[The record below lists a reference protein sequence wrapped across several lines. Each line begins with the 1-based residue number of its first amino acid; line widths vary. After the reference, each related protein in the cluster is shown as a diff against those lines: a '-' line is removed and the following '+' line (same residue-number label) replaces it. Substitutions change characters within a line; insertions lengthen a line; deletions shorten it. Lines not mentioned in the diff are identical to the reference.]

1 MQVFDFHCHIYPD
14 KIAER
19 AANATGAFYNTGAP
33 QCRGTVSDLLAV
45 HDAAGISGALVQS
58 VATAP
63 AQVRSINE
71 FIARTVSE
79 HPDRL
84 VGFGTLHPESED
96 IEGDV
101 DHLIE
106 LGLKGVKLHPDI
118 QKFALDDPRC
128 MALFEACADRLPF
141 LVHAGDDRFS
151 YSNPK
156 QFVPVLDAF
165 PHTTVIAAHLGG
177 HSVWDEAADS
187 FCGKYEQLWVDTCS
201 CSFCLPP
208 EKIETLIRRYGADR
222 VLFGSDY
229 PMWDPKRE
237 LEFFLTLPFGDEEFE
252 KILSKNAKT
261 LLSY

>member
-1 MQVFDFHCHIYPD
+1 MQIFDFHCHIYPD

-19 AANATGAFYNTGAP
+19 ASNATGVFYNTSVP
-33 QCRGTVSDLLAV
+33 QRRGTVSDLLSACEE
-45 HDAAGISGALVQS
+45 ASITGALVQS
-58 VATAP
+58 VATTP
-63 AQVRSINE
+63 AQVKSINE
-71 FIARTVSE
+71 FIARTVAE

-101 DHLIE
+101 NHLLE
-106 LGLKGVKLHPDI
+106 LGLRGVKLHPDI
-118 QKFALDDPRC
+118 QKFALNDPHS

-141 LVHAGDDRFS
+141 LIHAGDDRFS

-177 HSVWDEAADS
+177 YSVWDEAADA
-187 FCGKYEQLWVDTCS
+187 FCGKYERLWVDCCS
-201 CSFCLPP
+201 CTFCLPLDR
-208 EKIETLIRRYGADR
+208 IETLIRRYGTDR

-237 LEFFLTLPFGDEEFE
+237 VETLLSLPFSDAEFE

-261 LLSY
+261 LLSL

>member
-19 AANATGAFYNTGAP
+19 ASNATGAFYNTSAP
-33 QCRGTVSDLLAV
+33 QCRGTVSDLLSQC
-45 HDAAGISGALVQS
+45 DTAGISGALVQS
-58 VATAP
+58 VATTP

-71 FIARTVSE
+71 FIARTVAEFSD
-79 HPDRL
+79 HL

-101 DHLIE
+101 AHLIE

-118 QKFALDDPRC
+118 QKFALNDPRSL
-128 MALFEACADRLPF
+128 ALFEVCADRLPF
-141 LVHAGDDRFS
+141 LIHAGDDRFS
-151 YSNPK
+151 FSNPK

-177 HSVWDEAADS
+177 YSVWDEAADA
-187 FCGKYEQLWVDTCS
+187 FCGKYDQLWVDSCS
-201 CSFCLPP
+201 CTFCLPP
-208 EKIETLIRRYGADR
+208 ERIEALIRRYGADR

-229 PMWDPKRE
+229 PMWNPKPE
-237 LEFFLTLPFGDEEFE
+237 LDALLALSFTEEEFE
-252 KILSKNAKT
+252 KILFKNAKT
-261 LLSY
+261 LLSL